1 MFIGRMIVTVKI
13 DMAKPAYSDA
23 DLAAVELWLKTNVMA
38 NLPENVGATYTW
50 HNNATVTATVIL
62 EWTKDT
68 FVEAD
73 FGAMRAWIQSH
84 IITPLPANGHAT
96 YVWSIHS

>member
-1 MFIGRMIVTVKI
+1 MFIGKMIVTAKI

-23 DLAAVELWLKTNVMA
+23 DLAAVELWLKTNIMA
-38 NLPENVGATYTW
+38 ALPTGVSATYTW
-50 HNNATVTATVIL
+50 HNNATVTATVIF

-73 FGAMRAWIQSH
+73 FAAMRTWIQNH
-84 IITPLPANGHAT
+84 IIANLPNNGHCS
-96 YVWSIHS
+96 YVWTIAS